1 VIDRF
6 GADKVGV
13 YFVAFFFFAEVVPI
27 FIEAQKQPVL
37 SMVKWY
43 GSGTSALNN
52 KLIKNTETAM
62 FAAKTDFINPIFG
75 IDNNS

>member
-1 VIDRF
+1 MIDRF
-6 GADKVGV
+6 GADKVGI
-13 YFVAFFFFAEVVPI
+13 YPVAFDEVVPI